1 MRVRVK
7 ICGVTDRAGIEA
19 ATGAGAD
26 AIGFVLA
33 ESPRHITLER
43 ALELAAL
50 VPPLVSRV
58 AVLRHADARTIRE
71 VAAAVAP
78 HWIQTETTPEVEA
91 TLSAGSLPGG
101 TSLLRVLHDGDDL
114 LERLPRDAGTVL
126 LEGPGRGGRGVSPD
140 WGRAALLAR
149 RVRLILAGGLTPD
162 NVAAA
167 IETVRPFGVDVASG
181 VESSP
186 GIKDPAL
193 VAQFVAAVRRA
204 EAALEKETA

>member
-7 ICGVTDRAGIEA
+7 ICGVTDRAGVEA
-19 ATGAGAD
+19 ATEAGAD

-58 AVLRHADARTIRE
+58 AVLRHADARTIRA

-91 TLSAGSLPGG
+91 ALSAGSLPGG
-101 TSLLRVLHDGDDL
+101 ASLLRVLHDGDL
-114 LERLPRDAGTVL
+114 LEDLPRDAGTVL

-140 WGRAALLAR
+140 WGRAARLAR

-186 GIKDPAL
+186 GVKDPAL
-193 VAQFVAAVRRA
+193 MARFVAAVRRA
-204 EAALEKETA
+204 EAALDKETA